1 MFEVMFFACLLG
13 LVGLGACGG
22 YTAGRRRNTKV
33 ASSASANKP
42 SVPCDKCGPHGVIDQ
57 YHWNFCC
64 KCGREL
70 HTAHV
75 G

>member
-1 MFEVMFFACLLG
+1 VFEIVFFLLMLAFAG
-13 LVGLGACGG
+13 LCYYGG
-22 YTAGRRRNTKV
+22 YRQGRQHTKV
-33 ASSASANKP
+33 GTPSASHKKP

-64 KCGREL
+64 KCGRKL